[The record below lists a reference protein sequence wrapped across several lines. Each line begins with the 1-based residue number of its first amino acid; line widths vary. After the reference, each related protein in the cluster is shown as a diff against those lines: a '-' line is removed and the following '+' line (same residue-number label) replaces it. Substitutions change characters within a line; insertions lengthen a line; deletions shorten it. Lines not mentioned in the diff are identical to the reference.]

1 MLKTAINIDD
11 LAPFQDF
18 SYDRKYKKQ
27 DGTEVVDTI
36 RGKLKGVRT
45 VTGSDATPS
54 YSDEW
59 TRIVKVEGCDYRVS
73 KEMILQWLGLYGEVL
88 SDLVEDVFDDSEDSE
103 ADNTTGIYSVKMKM
117 RCNIPQLLPIHG
129 RRIKIYYRNINKL
142 CTACFGHHNRRD
154 CKEEKVKWIDYVEDF
169 VNSNTHIDQEMF
181 GKWIMILER
190 ERKQKEIFTAHF
202 DSKQPGRNAME
213 RDEDETSG
221 ENKTTEGHTPKNP
234 GVEAGRSPSQS
245 SGQQTQVT
253 ETVAQSEEPRP
264 EDFSLPANRDE
275 WDGLVDKLIQLGLTS
290 KEANAN
296 IEKRKRQFN
305 LALRVFNTGG
315 KTSIRKGKPKKNRVK
330 DVKN

>member
-1 MLKTAINIDD
+1 M
-11 LAPFQDF
+11 
-18 SYDRKYKKQ
+18 
-27 DGTEVVDTI
+27 
-36 RGKLKGVRT
+36 
-45 VTGSDATPS
+45 
-54 YSDEW
+54 
-59 TRIVKVEGCDYRVS
+59 
-73 KEMILQWLGLYGEVL
+73 
-88 SDLVEDVFDDSEDSE
+88 
-103 ADNTTGIYSVKMKM
+103 
-117 RCNIPQLLPIHG
+117 
-129 RRIKIYYRNINKL
+129 
-142 CTACFGHHNRRD
+142 
-154 CKEEKVKWIDYVEDF
+154 EEKVKWIDYVEDF

-190 ERKQKEIFTAHF
+190 ERKQKDIFTAHF

-213 RDEDETSG
+213 RDQDETS
-221 ENKTTEGHTPKNP
+221 EKNKTTEGHAPINQ
-234 GVEAGRSPSQS
+234 GVEAGRSPRSPRSPSQS

-315 KTSIRKGKPKKNRVK
+315 KTSIRKGKAKKNSVN